1 LGDLVHREVIE
12 KKGKGPE
19 IHYILARYNEKEKK
33 TMTILADSLFLIEFR
48 Y

>member
-1 LGDLVHREVIE
+1 MKKSMLFLRELQTENWV
-12 KKGKGPE
+12 
-19 IHYILARYNEKEKK
+19 LARYNEKEKK